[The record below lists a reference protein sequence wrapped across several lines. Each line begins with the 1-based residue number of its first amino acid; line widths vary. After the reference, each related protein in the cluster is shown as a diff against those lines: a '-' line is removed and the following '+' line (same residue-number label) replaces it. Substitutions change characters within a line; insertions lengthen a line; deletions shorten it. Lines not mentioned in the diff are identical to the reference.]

1 MARIARIKFPHQRTW
16 YHICCRVVARDG
28 EFPLADPTAARA
40 LIATIRRYASVYFCR
55 IAAFCVMGN
64 HYHLVIRFDPERP
77 VDRDELYSRARAMYP
92 GEAHRRW
99 IETWSH
105 EQWERYRK
113 RLFDLSEFMRNVQ
126 GSFATWYNRAHSRR
140 GPFWAGRFKSVVLA
154 DDRALVDC
162 VLYVEL
168 NAVRAGLVQRPE
180 EWRFGS
186 VFLREIGRDGWL
198 LPVESLLS
206 HTDHRE
212 ALVEFRQLLYHR
224 GAVPSRAGQARIP
237 EEVLEREAARGF
249 SIRGAFRR
257 RLGYFVDGLLL
268 GARDVV
274 ADHLARLRA
283 EGRYHRR
290 GEPVQQLGGICW
302 SLKAPR
308 DAPPAW

>member
-1 MARIARIKFPHQRTW
+1 MAYITRRFPSPFNHQ
-16 YHICCRVVARDG
+16 A
-28 EFPLADPTAARA
+28 
-40 LIATIRRYASVYFCR
+40 VY
-55 IAAFCVMGN
+55 
-64 HYHLVIRFDPERP
+64 
-77 VDRDELYSRARAMYP
+77 
-92 GEAHRRW
+92 
-99 IETWSH
+99 
-105 EQWERYRK
+105 
-113 RLFDLSEFMRNVQ
+113 SE
-126 GSFATWYNRAHSRR
+126 NRAHARR

-224 GAVPSRAGQARIP
+224 GAVPSRPGQARISD
-237 EEVLEREAARGF
+237 ELLQREAARGF
-249 SIRGAFRR
+249 EARGMFRQ

-268 GARDVV
+268 GSRTVV
-274 ADHLARLRA
+274 AEQLARLRE
-283 EGRYHRR
+283 EGRYRRR
-290 GEPVQQLGGICW
+290 GGPVPQIGGTCW
-302 SLKAPR
+302 SLKATR
-308 DAPPAW
+308 AAPAAE